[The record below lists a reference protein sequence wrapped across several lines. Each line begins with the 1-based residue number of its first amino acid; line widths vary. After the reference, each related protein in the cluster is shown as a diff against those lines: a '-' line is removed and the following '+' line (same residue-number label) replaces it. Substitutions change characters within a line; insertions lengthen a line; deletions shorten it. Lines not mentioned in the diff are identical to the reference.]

1 MNDLRF
7 YVLVSSISVISGRWL
22 GNYERLCAKDPRLR
36 LKKSMPQA
44 GLEPGTARSADQR
57 RQLSYRGL
65 SLEKA
70 QFVVGNAKM
79 SNYKILSMPLS
90 CTGPG
95 KRIGQT
101 YPSA

>member
-1 MNDLRF
+1 M
-7 YVLVSSISVISGRWL
+7 
-22 GNYERLCAKDPRLR
+22 EPRLR
-36 LKKSMPQA
+36 LRKSLPQA

-65 SLEKA
+65 SPEKA
-70 QFVVGNAKM
+70 QFVIRNAKM

-101 YPSA
+101 YPSVGCKNLSERRLKRALLSLVKQLD

>member
-1 MNDLRF
+1 M
-7 YVLVSSISVISGRWL
+7 
-22 GNYERLCAKDPRLR
+22 EPRLR
-36 LKKSMPQA
+36 LKKSLPQA

-65 SLEKA
+65 SPEKA
-70 QFVVGNAKM
+70 QFVVRNAKM

-95 KRIGQT
+95 KRVGQT
-101 YPSA
+101 YPSAVCKSLSKRRPKRALLSLVKQLD

>member
-7 YVLVSSISVISGRWL
+7 YVLVHSISVISGRWL
-22 GNYERLCAKDPRLR
+22 GNNERLCAMEPRLR
-36 LKKSMPQA
+36 LKKSLPQA
-44 GLEPGTARSADQR
+44 ELEPGTARSADQR

-65 SLEKA
+65 SPEKA
-70 QFVVGNAKM
+70 QFVVRNAKM

-90 CTGPG
+90 FTGPG
-95 KRIGQT
+95 KRIGQM